1 VWSLERGGD
10 YVFRFRRD
18 DGEFA
23 DWGGGFGEVEEVRQI
38 GMRGTKVFRFKGRRW
53 EGISA
58 RPGARSVVRPEL
70 CWFRHCSSVLKGL
83 FFYETGGEMER

>member
-1 VWSLERGGD
+1 MEWSGEAGGVGVVEGVEFGKRGGGGN

-38 GMRGTKVFRFKGRRW
+38 GMRGTKVFRFKGTKMGRN
-53 EGISA
+53 
-58 RPGARSVVRPEL
+58 
-70 CWFRHCSSVLKGL
+70 FCSSRHQICGSP
-83 FFYETGGEMER
+83 